1 MWKRKPKATLSHLV
15 ADALEDYFD
24 KLDGDDP
31 SELYDFVISEV
42 EKPLLEATLDYC
54 GGNQS
59 KTAQVLGISRATLRK
74 KLAIYKID

>member
-1 MWKRKPKATLSHLV
+1 MWKRKPNATLSHLV

-42 EKPLLEATLDYC
+42 EKPLLESTLDYC

>member
-1 MWKRKPKATLSHLV
+1 MWNRKPKATLGHLV

-42 EKPLLEATLDYC
+42 EKPLLESTLDYC

>member
-1 MWKRKPKATLSHLV
+1 MWKRKPKATLNHLV

-42 EKPLLEATLDYC
+42 EKPLLESTLDYC

>member
-1 MWKRKPKATLSHLV
+1 VWNRKPKATLSLLV

-24 KLDGDDP
+24 TLDGDDP

-42 EKPLLEATLDYC
+42 EKPLLESTLDYC

>member
-1 MWKRKPKATLSHLV
+1 MWNRKPKATLRHLV

-42 EKPLLEATLDYC
+42 EKPLLESTLDYC

>member
-1 MWKRKPKATLSHLV
+1 VWKRKPSATLSHLV

-31 SELYDFVISEV
+31 SELYNFVLSEV

-59 KTAQVLGISRATLRK
+59 KTAQILGISRATLRK
-74 KLAIYKID
+74 KLALYKID

>member
-1 MWKRKPKATLSHLV
+1 VWKKKSTATLSHLV

-42 EKPLLEATLDYC
+42 EKPLLESTLDYC

>member
-1 MWKRKPKATLSHLV
+1 MWKRKPNATLSHLV

>member
-1 MWKRKPKATLSHLV
+1 MWNRKPKATLRHLV
-15 ADALEDYFD
+15 TDALEDYFD

-42 EKPLLEATLDYC
+42 EKPLLESTLDYC

>member
-1 MWKRKPKATLSHLV
+1 MWKRKPNATLSHLV

-74 KLAIYKID
+74 KLATYQID

>member
-1 MWKRKPKATLSHLV
+1 VWKRKPNATLSHLV

-42 EKPLLEATLDYC
+42 EKPLLESTLDYC